1 MENNNKKNNNESQ
14 EGQVTDIKGTIV
26 GFIAPEQEEQTQEE
40 EIQNFK
46 LKKQKEKEIAMLSEE
61 AQKKKREEIEKEEER
76 LEKIKAELLRSIKE
90 RIPAI
95 EKRFKMEMPITKKGK
110 VVEKVNG
117 KSSKKMQQKDNI
129 LEKEQDNDEQER
141 E

>member
-129 LEKEQDNDEQER
+129 LEKGQDNDEQER

>member
-26 GFIAPEQEEQTQEE
+26 GFIAPEQVEQTQEE

-61 AQKKKREEIEKEEER
+61 EQKKKREEIEKEEER

-95 EKRFKMEMPITKKGK
+95 EKRFKMEMPTTKKGK

-117 KSSKKMQQKDNI
+117 KATKKIQQKDNT

>member
-1 MENNNKKNNNESQ
+1 MENNNNKNNNESQ

>member
-14 EGQVTDIKGTIV
+14 ERQVTDIKGTIV
-26 GFIAPEQEEQTQEE
+26 GFIAPEKEEQTQEE

-46 LKKQKEKEIAMLSEE
+46 LRNQKEKEIANLSEDE
-61 AQKKKREEIEKEEER
+61 QKKKREEFEKDEER

-95 EKRFKMEMPITKKGK
+95 EKRFKMEMPTTKKGK

-117 KSSKKMQQKDNI
+117 KSPKKMQQKDNT